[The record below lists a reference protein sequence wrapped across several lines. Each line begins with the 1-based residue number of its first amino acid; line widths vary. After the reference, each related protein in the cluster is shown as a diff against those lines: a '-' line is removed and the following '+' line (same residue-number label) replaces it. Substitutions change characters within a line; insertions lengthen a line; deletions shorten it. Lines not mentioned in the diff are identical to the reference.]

1 MAPQSGDDGAAY
13 QTFLREESGNVDS
26 TGMFSI
32 QASACLAPG
41 LPNESES
48 VQAARLVTPA
58 QEQSSVLCGCTMKAK

>member
-32 QASACLAPG
+32 QASTRSAL
-41 LPNESES
+41 
-48 VQAARLVTPA
+48 T
-58 QEQSSVLCGCTMKAK
+58 